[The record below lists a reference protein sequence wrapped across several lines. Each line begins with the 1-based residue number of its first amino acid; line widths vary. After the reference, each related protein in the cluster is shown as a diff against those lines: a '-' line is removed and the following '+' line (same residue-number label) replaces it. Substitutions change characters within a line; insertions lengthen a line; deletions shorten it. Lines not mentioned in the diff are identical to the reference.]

1 MNNILIADQAQII
14 VIDGGSEDFLPL
26 VQALQEKHFVKA
38 FDDAGTC
45 MVYLETGGTVDLLL
59 VDSGVLCNG
68 ADMASQRL
76 LEFVGK
82 SHVPVVIGLGVEDR
96 LGHEWALT
104 FDAFDYIT
112 KPYSVPIEL
121 FRIEKHIHY
130 RRSLQITREQNRY
143 FGYKISQQAS
153 NLINAGLD
161 LMLNT
166 KNVVELEKEILLLL
180 SRVADYR
187 DPETAAHLQ
196 RMSRYA
202 KLIAKNLGLPL
213 EEQTIILEAAPLHDI
228 GKLAVPDEILFKPGL
243 LTPDEMETMKQHA
256 PIGYEILK
264 NSSSPLI
271 LIAAEVALTHHE
283 KFDGT
288 GYPNRLKGEDIPL
301 YGRIAAVADVFD
313 ALTSVRP
320 YKAAWTL
327 EKAADYL
334 RQQSGKHFDPRC
346 VDAFLCSWAQ
356 IVGIHYLY
364 NS

>member
-1 MNNILIADQAQII
+1 MNKILIADQAHII
-14 VIDGGSEDFLPL
+14 VVDGLSEGFRPL
-26 VQALQEKHFVKA
+26 VQALQEKHLVRVFK
-38 FDDAGTC
+38 DAVTC
-45 MVYLETGGTVDLLL
+45 MAYLESGATLDLLL
-59 VDSGVLCNG
+59 IDGDALSDT
-68 ADMASQRL
+68 AIQRL
-76 LEFVGK
+76 LAFAEK
-82 SHVPVVIGLGVEDR
+82 IHAPVVMGFSMEDIAKQ
-96 LGHEWALT
+96 EWALS
-104 FDAFDYIT
+104 FEALDYIT
-112 KPYSVPIEL
+112 KPYCVAIEL
-121 FRIEKHIHY
+121 FRIEKHIHH
-130 RRSLQITREQNRY
+130 RRSLQIAREQNRY
-143 FGYKISQQAS
+143 FGYKISEHAS
-153 NLINAGLD
+153 NLINAGLE
-161 LMLNT
+161 MMSNT

-202 KLIAKNLGLPL
+202 KLIAKNLGLSL

-228 GKLAVPDEILFKPGL
+228 GKLAVPDEILFKSGL
-243 LTPDEMETMKQHA
+243 LTPAEMETMKQHA

-264 NSSSPLI
+264 NSSSPLV

-313 ALTSVRP
+313 ALTSTRP

-327 EKAADYL
+327 EDAAEYL
-334 RQQSGKHFDPRC
+334 REQSGKHFDPRC

-364 NS
+364 NA